1 MQGPYE
7 VPAIQSL
14 SHECRG
20 PGRGTGAS
28 WALQAGFRPPFSH
41 APYNIGIYLPGTVQ
55 PPFTTSKAPSRHP
68 PFVLSLFGEVSSH
81 CAPFASLAPHRTP
94 AAFLLEAP
102 RHSALSRRNGCGQVL
117 LSSLSLYWL
126 LLPSDIQPFSFLQA
140 VTAFQGS
147 CGGGPH
153 SVSGWHIVCHP
164 QEQPLWFCLEHL
176 AFRRVGK
183 TDTDC

>member
-1 MQGPYE
+1 MQGPYQ

-20 PGRGTGAS
+20 PGRGLGAS

-68 PFVLSLFGEVSSH
+68 PFVLSLLGEVSSH

-102 RHSALSRRNGCGQVL
+102 RHSALSRRNGCGQAAAGCCSHRSVCTGCFSPVT
-117 LSSLSLYWL
+117 SSLSR
-126 LLPSDIQPFSFLQA
+126 SSKQ
-140 VTAFQGS
+140 
-147 CGGGPH
+147 
-153 SVSGWHIVCHP
+153 
-164 QEQPLWFCLEHL
+164 
-176 AFRRVGK
+176 
-183 TDTDC
+183 